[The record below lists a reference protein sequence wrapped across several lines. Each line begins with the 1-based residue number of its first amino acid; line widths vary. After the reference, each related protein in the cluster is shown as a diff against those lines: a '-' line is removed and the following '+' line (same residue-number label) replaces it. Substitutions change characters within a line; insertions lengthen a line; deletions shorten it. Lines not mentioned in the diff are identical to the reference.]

1 LIRRSTPE
9 PWWIFAERVRVG
21 ICGRKRVV
29 ESRSLGGFLRKGE
42 SVIL

>member
-1 LIRRSTPE
+1 LILRSTPE

-21 ICGRKRVV
+21 ISERKREV

-42 SVIL
+42 RVIM